1 MLYYFNTTLLI
12 GLYKLEELYLN
23 NNKLAQLSSNL
34 FHDLISI
41 KRIDLQSNQLRDL
54 DSDAFKSL
62 NNLTTINLFNNNWT
76 MDWLK
81 LNIEASVTEVF
92 FLNKSSND
100 ISMLIDPV
108 CV

>member
-1 MLYYFNTTLLI
+1 MILHL
-12 GLYKLEELYLN
+12 
-23 NNKLAQLSSNL
+23 
-34 FHDLISI
+34 H
-41 KRIDLQSNQLRDL
+41 RIDLQSNQLRDL

-108 CV
+108 CVQLQLLRNVNHC